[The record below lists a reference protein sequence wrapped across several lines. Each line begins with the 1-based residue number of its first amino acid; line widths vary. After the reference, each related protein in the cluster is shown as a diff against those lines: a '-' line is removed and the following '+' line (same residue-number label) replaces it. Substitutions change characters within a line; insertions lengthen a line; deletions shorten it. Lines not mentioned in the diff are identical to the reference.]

1 MNKPIH
7 PLEEKKLKSLLSD
20 IWKAHDNPD
29 SEVNLSTLALYEGE
43 IIHKNDN

>member
-7 PLEEKKLKSLLSD
+7 PLEEKYLKLLLSD
-20 IWKAHDNPD
+20 IWEAHDNPD
-29 SEVNLSTLALYEGE
+29 SKVNLSTLDLYEGK